1 MRATIQV
8 KLETST
14 TLKTKDFPNYATYSI
29 KFNISA
35 YVTIPPVMAFYY
47 IIQHWKN
54 TLRGHP

>member
-47 IIQHWKN
+47 IIQH
-54 TLRGHP
+54 